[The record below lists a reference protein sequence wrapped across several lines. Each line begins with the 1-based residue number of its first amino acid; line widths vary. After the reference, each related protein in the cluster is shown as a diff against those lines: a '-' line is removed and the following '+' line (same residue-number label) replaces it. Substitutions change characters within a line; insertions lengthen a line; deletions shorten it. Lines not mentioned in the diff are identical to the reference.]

1 MLDSV
6 DVVVRCRNEMPHTRR
21 TLEALAGQLASGHR
35 GASSEPW
42 ARVLFIDCEST
53 DGSRQE
59 AATAGA
65 SIIDWDPGAYVP
77 GAVLNFGMER
87 TRSSVVA
94 FVNADAIPLH
104 PTTLAGL
111 IEPLLQGGSVAAV
124 YGRQLSRPDADPLT
138 RLDHARAF
146 PPGRALA
153 ARRGAFFS
161 MAASA
166 IRRDVW
172 ERLPFDAG
180 LCYSED
186 VDWVRRAEALGWT
199 VAYAPE
205 ASFEHSHS
213 YDVPAS
219 FRRRRGEGAA
229 DTQIFRLDAPSLIT
243 DFARPLA
250 GSLLRDARAGVLSPR
265 GLLTRVAQASGYLA
279 GRRQIA

>member
-1 MLDSV
+1 VLEPV
-6 DVVVRCRNEMPHTRR
+6 DVVVRCRNEMPHARR
-21 TLEALAGQLASGHR
+21 TLEALAGQRASGHG
-35 GASSEPW
+35 GAPSEPW
-42 ARVLFIDCEST
+42 ARVLFIDCGST
-53 DGSRQE
+53 DGSRQ
-59 AATAGA
+59 AAAAAGVT
-65 SIIDWDPGAYVP
+65 IVDWDPGAYVP

-87 TRSSVVA
+87 TRSPIVA

-104 PTTLAGL
+104 PTALAGL
-111 IEPLLQGGSVAAV
+111 IEPLLPGGSVAAA
-124 YGRQLSRPDADPLT
+124 YARQLSRPDADPLT

-146 PPGRALA
+146 PPGPALA
-153 ARRGAFFS
+153 VRRGAFFS

-180 LCYSED
+180 LRYSED

-199 VAYAPE
+199 AAYAPE
-205 ASFEHSHS
+205 ASFEHSHA
-213 YDVPAS
+213 YDVAAS

-229 DTQIFRLDAPSLIT
+229 DTQIFRLGAPSLIN

-250 GSLLRDARAGVLSPR
+250 GSLLRDARAGVLSSR
-265 GLLTRVAQASGYLA
+265 GLLTRVAQASGYLV